1 MNITRSMPRA
11 SAPTAVKPQAAQAEQ
26 TVEDSGSSF
35 GDGIREFYEGN
46 KSAIHLGGGAL
57 LGAGIAMYG
66 GGLTG
71 SAVVSAAGS
80 GAFGGFIAGDDTQRA
95 MYMGGGA
102 LIGATI
108 ASAAGVPGSAVMSAA
123 GTGAF
128 LGFLFG

>member
-1 MNITRSMPRA
+1 MQISSSMPRA
-11 SAPTAVKPQAAQAEQ
+11 KGVPAPTPQASKAE
-26 TVEDSGSSF
+26 VASEGSSF
-35 GDGIREFYEGN
+35 GDSVKDFYDQN

-71 SAVVSAAGS
+71 TAVVSAAGS
-80 GAFGGFIAGDDTQRA
+80 GALGGFFAGDDSQKA
-95 MYMGGGA
+95 LYMGGGA

-108 ASAAGVPGSAVMSAA
+108 ASMAGVPGTAVMSAA
-123 GTGAF
+123 GTGAL